1 MKRLIITLYL
11 TICIALGSFGMGWSG
26 DFQKGM
32 EAYNKGDYAT
42 ALKEWKPLAEGGD
55 TDAQYNLGIMYD
67 EGQGVPQDYQEAEKW
82 YTIVAEKGDPE
93 AQRQVALLHYYGN
106 GVP

>member
-32 EAYNKGDYAT
+32 EAYDKGNFET
-42 ALKEWKPLAEGGD
+42 ALKEWIPLAKNNH
-55 TDAQYNLGIMYD
+55 TKAQHDRLLLTFKNGN
-67 EGQGVPQDYQEAEKW
+67 EVP
-82 YTIVAEKGDPE
+82 
-93 AQRQVALLHYYGN
+93 
-106 GVP
+106 